1 MRRLLPLLLLSIL
14 PACANI
20 DPGNI
25 GVVTDSISGA
35 IKGQPLPAGWHFVG
49 LWKNVF
55 EYPTVVENIS
65 LDDLRVNTREGQQ
78 LTVGLRVQYRPLFM
92 GNDNVV
98 KLYQKYKK
106 PFDGANGVVQTRWL
120 PVIQQVAGYSF
131 SQAGVIEVYQ
141 SRGAKV
147 AADMKNVLQHGLHA
161 KDADIEGIGEDFVEI
176 ETVAVSH
183 IELPEAIQKSVE
195 MKAQIEQETL
205 AAQQQLAKSRMEA
218 ERKRIEAQGEA
229 DSKLIKSRGEATA
242 RSALGLTPEQYT
254 RLEIARM
261 TTTALKDSKNLMIVP
276 SNSILDTRALVSAAS
291 KGREE

>member
-1 MRRLLPLLLLSIL
+1 
-14 PACANI
+14 
-20 DPGNI
+20 
-25 GVVTDSISGA
+25 VTDSISGA

-106 PFDGANGVVQTRWL
+106 PFDGPNGVVQTRWL
-120 PVIQQVAGYSF
+120 PVIQQVAGFSF
-131 SQAGVIEVYQ
+131 SQFGVIEVYQ
-141 SRGAKV
+141 TRGAKV
-147 AADMKNVLQHGLHA
+147 AAEMKNVLQNGLHA
-161 KDADIEGIGEDFVEI
+161 KDADIEGIGEDFVTI

-205 AAQQQLAKSRMEA
+205 AAHQQLAKSRMEA

-229 DSKLIKSRGEATA
+229 DSKLIKANGEA
-242 RSALGLTPEQYT
+242 RSRAALGISPEQYT

-276 SNSILDTRALVSAAS
+276 SNSILDTRALVSAAA